1 MVTLKDSRDRSHPR
15 TMAVARR
22 ETVRTNAD
30 GTVSVDADE
39 HVATLKAAGFKV
51 TDETDPDA
59 EDESDDLTD
68 LTIGELRDKAE
79 AAGIADETDLRSKDS
94 IVAALRDVGGE

>member
-1 MVTLKDSRDRSHPR
+1 
-15 TMAVARR
+15 MAVARR

-39 HVATLKAAGFKV
+39 YVATLKAAGFKV
-51 TDETDPDA
+51 ADETDPDP
-59 EDESDDLTD
+59 DESDDLTD

>member
-1 MVTLKDSRDRSHPR
+1 
-15 TMAVARR
+15 MAVARR

-51 TDETDPDA
+51 ADETDADPD
-59 EDESDDLTD
+59 DESDDLAG
-68 LTIGELRDKAE
+68 LTIGELREKAE
-79 AAGIADETDLRSKDS
+79 GAGIADETDLRSKDS
-94 IVAALRDVGGE
+94 IVEALRDVGAK

>member
-1 MVTLKDSRDRSHPR
+1 
-15 TMAVARR
+15 MAVARR

-39 HVATLKAAGFKV
+39 HVATLKAAGFKAA
-51 TDETDPDA
+51 DPD
-59 EDESDDLTD
+59 DESDDLAG

-94 IVAALRDVGGE
+94 IVEALRDVGAE